1 MDVLQTLKTSREQL
15 LTALLAATLNPSPNY
30 TIEGQS
36 VSFKDYLQ
44 MLIDGIKEINGL
56 ILLFEPYQITSVVP

>member
-1 MDVLQTLKTSREQL
+1 MDVLATLKTSREQL

-30 TIEGQS
+30 TIEGQT

>member
-1 MDVLQTLKTSREQL
+1 MDVLATLKTSREQL

-30 TIEGQS
+30 TIEGQT
-36 VSFKDYLQ
+36 VGFKDYLQ
-44 MLIDGIKEINGL
+44 MLIEGIKEINGL